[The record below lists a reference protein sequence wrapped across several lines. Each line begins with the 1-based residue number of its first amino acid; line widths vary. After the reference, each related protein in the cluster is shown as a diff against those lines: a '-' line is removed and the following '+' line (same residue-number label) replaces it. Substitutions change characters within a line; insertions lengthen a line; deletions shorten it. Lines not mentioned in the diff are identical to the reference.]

1 MAVRDVSLLLLG
13 CALVLVAV
21 TAVTCL
27 FAQAPSRHLF
37 VWNGDDDRADSDFM
51 AVLDLIPS
59 GKPLRSRGRGRAG
72 GRKGFTSTTP
82 SMN

>member
-59 GKPLRSRGRGRAG
+59 GNRYGRVVAGVPVGEKALRPPHRA
-72 GRKGFTSTTP
+72 
-82 SMN
+82 